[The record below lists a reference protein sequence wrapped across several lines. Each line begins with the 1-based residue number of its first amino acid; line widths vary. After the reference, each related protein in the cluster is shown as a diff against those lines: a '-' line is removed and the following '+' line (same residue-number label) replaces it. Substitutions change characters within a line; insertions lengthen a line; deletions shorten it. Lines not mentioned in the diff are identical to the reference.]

1 MNLNE
6 NVKKVVQELSDAINS
21 VVERSP
27 EVAATIEALY
37 KLGYQPNI
45 NLHLEIGL
53 EDLNEKPEE
62 SDNNDFD
69 LELTEEDL
77 KTLHRM
83 RIKL

>member
-1 MNLNE
+1 MNHDE
-6 NVKKVVQELSDAINS
+6 KVKKVVQELSDAINLTVGS
-21 VVERSP
+21 SPNVVE
-27 EVAATIEALY
+27 AIDALY

-45 NLHLEIGL
+45 NLHLEINL
-53 EDLNEKPEE
+53 EDMKGKSEQLNNSE
-62 SDNNDFD
+62 FD